1 MARMSDQGPFAQSAS
16 TATLLTDVIGQSI
29 TLIKGEVALAK
40 AEAADSVNAAFASM
54 GKMVVAA
61 VLAIAALN
69 MLAAAAV
76 AALLALGWTLLAST
90 LTVALVLIVLALGFA
105 LYARSQINRVTELPQ
120 RALRR
125 MGRDVDALKELV
137 K

>member
-1 MARMSDQGPFAQSAS
+1 MSDQGPFTESAG

-29 TLIKGEVALAK
+29 NLIKGEVALAK
-40 AEAADSVNAAFASM
+40 VEAAESVNSAFASM

-76 AALLALGWTLLAST
+76 AALLAVGWSLLAST
-90 LTVALVLIVLALGFA
+90 LTVALSLIILALCFG
-105 LYARSQINRVTELPQ
+105 LYARSQINRVALLPQ

-125 MGRDVDALKELV
+125 MGQDVDTLKELV

>member
-1 MARMSDQGPFAQSAS
+1 MSGQSPFAESAR

-29 TLIKGEVALAK
+29 NLVKGEVALAK
-40 AEAADSVNAAFASM
+40 AEAAEGVSTAFASL

-69 MLAAAAV
+69 MLAVAAV
-76 AALLALGWTLLAST
+76 AALLALEWSLLAAT
-90 LTVALVLIVLALGFA
+90 LTVALALILLAIGFG
-105 LYARSQINRVTELPQ
+105 LYARSQINRVTQLPE

-125 MGRDVDALKELV
+125 MGKDVDTLKELV